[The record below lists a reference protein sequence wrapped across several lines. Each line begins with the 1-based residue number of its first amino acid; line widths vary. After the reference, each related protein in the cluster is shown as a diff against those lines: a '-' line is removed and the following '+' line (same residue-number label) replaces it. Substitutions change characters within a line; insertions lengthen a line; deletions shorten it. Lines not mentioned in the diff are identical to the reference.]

1 MAYDKLSAAQL
12 DALQEVGNIGSGNA
26 ATALSE
32 LLKMKVDMKVPSINI
47 VPFDD
52 IFTSLG
58 GDEVVVGVVVRVL
71 GDIQGNILF
80 VFEKDEALYIIEA
93 LTGKK
98 EEYVTEDGYSVIAE
112 VGNIV
117 ASSYLGAISKFT
129 GINVVPSVP
138 AVTYDMLGAIL
149 SNTFIESDQF
159 DDSVLDV
166 ETVFFHDQ
174 TRVCG
179 HFYYIPKPGSLDRIL
194 GKLGVL

>member
-1 MAYDKLSAAQL
+1 MAYEELSAVQL

-26 ATALSE
+26 ATALSK
-32 LLKMKVDMKVPSINI
+32 LLNMKVDMKVPLINI

-58 GDEVVVGVVVRVL
+58 GDDVVVGVIVRVL

-80 VFEKDEALYIIEA
+80 VFEKEEALYIIEA
-93 LTGKK
+93 LTGKR
-98 EEYVTEDGYSVIAE
+98 EQYVTENGYSVLSE

-117 ASSYLGAISKFT
+117 ASSYIDAISRFT
-129 GINVVPSVP
+129 GMNIVPSVP

-166 ETVFFHDQ
+166 ETVFLHDR
-174 TRVCG
+174 TKVCG

-194 GKLGVL
+194 EKLGVK

>member
-1 MAYDKLSAAQL
+1 MAYEELSAIQL

-26 ATALSE
+26 ATALST
-32 LLKMKVDMKVPSINI
+32 LLNMKVDMKVPSINI

-52 IFTSLG
+52 IFTSIG
-58 GDEVVVGVVVRVL
+58 GDDVVVGVIVRVL
-71 GDIQGNILF
+71 GDIQGNMLF
-80 VFEKDEALYIIEA
+80 VFEKEEALYIIEA
-93 LTGKK
+93 LTGRKDR
-98 EEYVTEDGYSVIAE
+98 YVTEDGYSVLSE

-117 ASSYLGAISKFT
+117 ASSYLDAISRFT
-129 GINVVPSVP
+129 GLNIVPSVP

-166 ETVFFHDQ
+166 ETVFLHDR
-174 TRVCG
+174 TKVCG

-194 GKLGVL
+194 EKLGVR

>member
-1 MAYDKLSAAQL
+1 MAYEKLSATAL

-32 LLKMKVDMKVPSINI
+32 LLKMKVDMRVPSINI
-47 VPFDD
+47 IPFDD
-52 IFTSLG
+52 IFTSIG

-98 EEYVTEDGYSVIAE
+98 DEYVTEVGYSVIAE

-117 ASSYLGAISKFT
+117 ASSYLDAISKFT
-129 GINVVPSVP
+129 GINVV
-138 AVTYDMLGAIL
+138 
-149 SNTFIESDQF
+149 
-159 DDSVLDV
+159 
-166 ETVFFHDQ
+166 
-174 TRVCG
+174 
-179 HFYYIPKPGSLDRIL
+179 
-194 GKLGVL
+194 